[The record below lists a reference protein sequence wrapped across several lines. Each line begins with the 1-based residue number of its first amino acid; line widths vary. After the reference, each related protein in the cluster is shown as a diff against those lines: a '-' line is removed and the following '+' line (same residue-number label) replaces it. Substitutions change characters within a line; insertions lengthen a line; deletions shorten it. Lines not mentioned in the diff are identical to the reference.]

1 MFTVKANIKP
11 IKVTSFDIIGKKD
24 QSSQCMVFTKTGN
37 YRGYERN
44 GSTAIWKRVL
54 NRQVRMSKNSPS
66 NMGNLNSEVYIAAGS
81 TQAFFIWCESEMLY
95 QRGGSQG
102 SAFASDGSITVSQGV
117 GVEELFR
124 DVTDTAKFCGRIRY
138 VLFYAN

>member
-1 MFTVKANIKP
+1 M
-11 IKVTSFDIIGKKD
+11 TSFDIIGKKD
-24 QSSQCMVFTKTGN
+24 QSSQCMVFTKSGN

-44 GSTAIWKRVL
+44 GNTAVWKRVL

-66 NMGNLNSEVYIAAGS
+66 NMGNLNIEINIAHGS

-95 QRGGSQG
+95 QRGNSQG
-102 SAFASDGSITVSQGV
+102 SAFASDGSITVNQGV